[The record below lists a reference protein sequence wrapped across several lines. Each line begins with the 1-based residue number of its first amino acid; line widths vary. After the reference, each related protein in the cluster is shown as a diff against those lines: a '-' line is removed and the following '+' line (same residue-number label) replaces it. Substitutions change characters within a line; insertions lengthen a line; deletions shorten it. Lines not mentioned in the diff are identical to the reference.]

1 LPDNHIRIAFGRSAR
16 LVRPDMEL
24 DFLYVPSTDVAG
36 DAAYWVNVLEARL
49 VFAVEGMGARVAM
62 LELGSRGPLI
72 LLTDHLEDQR
82 TVLIY
87 RVDDL
92 DRTQKELRAKGWK
105 RGRSIDIPH
114 GPCTSFAT
122 PGGQRVAIYQLTRP
136 EVAKH
141 FEGRMDFA
149 IGSASEKRDDNV
161 PRGDARRA
169 SRSRAKNRK

>member
-1 LPDNHIRIAFGRSAR
+1 
-16 LVRPDMEL
+16 MEL
-24 DFLYVPSTDVAG
+24 DFLYVPSADVAG
-36 DAAYWVNVLEARL
+36 DAAYWVKVLGARL

-62 LELGSRGPLI
+62 LELGPRAPRI

-87 RVDDL
+87 RVEDI
-92 DRTQKELRAKGWK
+92 DRTRKELRARGWK
-105 RGRSIDIPH
+105 RGRSLDIPH

-141 FEGRMDFA
+141 FAGRMDFA
-149 IGSASEKRDDNV
+149 IGE
-161 PRGDARRA
+161 
-169 SRSRAKNRK
+169 

>member
-1 LPDNHIRIAFGRSAR
+1 
-16 LVRPDMEL
+16 MEL
-24 DFLYVPSTDVAG
+24 DFLYLPSADVAA
-36 DAAYWVNVLEARL
+36 DAAYWVNVLGARL

-62 LELGSRGPLI
+62 LELGSGGPRL

-87 RVDDL
+87 RVEDI

-105 RGRSIDIPH
+105 RGRSIEIPH

-141 FEGRMDFA
+141 FVGRTDFA
-149 IGSASEKRDDNV
+149 IAPASEKRAD
-161 PRGDARRA
+161 
-169 SRSRAKNRK
+169 KNRKSRR